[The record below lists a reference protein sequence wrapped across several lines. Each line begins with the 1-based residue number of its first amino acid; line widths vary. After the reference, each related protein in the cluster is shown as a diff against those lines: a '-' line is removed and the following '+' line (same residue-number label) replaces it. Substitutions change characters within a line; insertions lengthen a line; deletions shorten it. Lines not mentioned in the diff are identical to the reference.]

1 MSFLSSLVSS
11 PSATQGLK
19 ERQKTCG
26 QPDCRRLAPRSASDR
41 TVRFSGAAQPPWTTP
56 PRGGRFGVLG
66 VGTWG
71 VDEVRWAH
79 KELTYDPRSQNGL

>member
-1 MSFLSSLVSS
+1 LLFSVFFPRLLCLFLLQDSRWKRETYAREAEMSFLSSLVLS

-41 TVRFSGAAQPPWTTP
+41 TVRFSGAAQPP
-56 PRGGRFGVLG
+56 
-66 VGTWG
+66 
-71 VDEVRWAH
+71 
-79 KELTYDPRSQNGL
+79 